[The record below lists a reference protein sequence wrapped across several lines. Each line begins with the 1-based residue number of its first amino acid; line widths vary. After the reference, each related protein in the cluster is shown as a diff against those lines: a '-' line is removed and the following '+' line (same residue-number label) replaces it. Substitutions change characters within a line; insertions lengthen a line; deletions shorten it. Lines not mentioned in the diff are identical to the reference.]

1 MDTETL
7 EEAGAAA
14 AMLVKPGT
22 VQITGALLRETQPTQ
37 GVATCAATV
46 SLLVVISRLPEALA
60 LTVSPVQ
67 VTVTRPAEMMCPAVL
82 KVSLIW
88 LAVPMFSVVVIDN
101 GTVTA
106 QAADDP
112 MVVTRLAVFGKV
124 RRMKSDAA

>member
-7 EEAGAAA
+7 EKAGAAA

-60 LTVSPVQ
+60 LTVSPLQ
-67 VTVTRPAEMMCPAVL
+67 VTVTRPAEMLCPAVL
-82 KVSLIW
+82 IVSLIW
-88 LAVPMFSVVVIDN
+88 LAVFMSNVVAIDD
-101 GTVTA
+101 GTVTP
-106 QAADDP
+106 QPPVDP
-112 MVVTRLAVFGKV
+112 LVMRLAALGKV
-124 RRMKSDAA
+124 RRMKSVAA